1 MVTVKDIKA
10 VVFRDSHREKK
21 EVKRIS
27 SIPGV
32 KQIVYRDE
40 EDLAGILQGLRR
52 EGYLSKEVIVFK
64 EFRGRIFQGC
74 PGSQNVICCNYS
86 LLNTGFDCL
95 YNCTYCFLNSYLN
108 SFGIVFFVNFF
119 DVLDGTDFSSLAQ
132 KRERLYRIGTG
143 EYTDS
148 LMMDEATGLS
158 RKLIEKLLPYNNIIL
173 ELKTKSSNIDHL
185 LGIREKGNTVV
196 SWSLNTSGNIVFY
209 EEGTAGLNERID
221 ASSRAVDAGFLTGFH
236 FDPIILG
243 DESFDE
249 YLSVVDMLMK
259 NVDPERIAWISL
271 GCFRYSPGFKSAVS
285 EKFPDEKLT
294 LGEMFPCVDG
304 KFRYLRR
311 RRVEAYRMI
320 KERIRSYSETP
331 FVYLCME
338 TGDVWEEVFGW
349 RPESSDELE
358 EAFTRHLRESF
369 HFLQ

>member
-10 VVFRDSHREKK
+10 VVFRESHRGKK
-21 EVKRIS
+21 EVIRIS
-27 SIPGV
+27 SAPGL
-32 KQIVYRDE
+32 KHIVYRDE
-40 EDLAGILQGLRR
+40 KELPGITEGLRR
-52 EGYLSKEVIVFK
+52 EGYRSKEVIIFR
-64 EFRGRIFQGC
+64 EFRGRIFQSC

-119 DVLDGTDFSSLAQ
+119 DVLDETDFSSLAR
-132 KRERLYRIGTG
+132 KRENIYRIGTG

-158 RKLIEKLLPYNNIIL
+158 RKLIEKLLPYKNIIL

-196 SWSLNTSGNIVFY
+196 SWSLNTRRNIELY
-209 EEGTAGLNERID
+209 EEGTALLSARIE
-221 ASSRAVDAGFLTGFH
+221 ASSRAADAGFLIGFH

-243 DESFDE
+243 DEPFQE
-249 YLSVVDMLMK
+249 YLEVVDRLMEK
-259 NVDPERIAWISL
+259 VDPEKIAWISL

-285 EKFPDEKLT
+285 EKFPGEKLT
-294 LGEMFPCVDG
+294 LGEMFPGVDG
-304 KFRYLRR
+304 KFRYLRKR
-311 RRVEAYRMI
+311 RTEAYRMM
-320 KERIRSYSETP
+320 KERIRSYTKTP

-349 RPESSDELE
+349 RPGSSEELE
-358 EAFTRHLRESF
+358 EAFTRHLKKSF
-369 HFLQ
+369 PFPG